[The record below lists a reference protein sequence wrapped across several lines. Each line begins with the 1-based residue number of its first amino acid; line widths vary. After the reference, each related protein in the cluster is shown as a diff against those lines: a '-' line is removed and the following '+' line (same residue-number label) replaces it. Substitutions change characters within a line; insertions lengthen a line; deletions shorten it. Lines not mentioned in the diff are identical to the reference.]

1 VSKQVGV
8 NIIHAGVGPISQSD
22 VDLAEAC
29 GACVVGFN
37 VRSMAAAVGAAARR
51 AKINVSS
58 LSYECLVGH
67 TFLIF

>member
-1 VSKQVGV
+1 
-8 NIIHAGVGPISQSD
+8 VGPISQSD

-67 TFLIF
+67 NFLI